1 MVMEM
6 INMIMMA
13 MMLWQGCDVHDC
25 DGYDVMA

>member
-6 INMIMMA
+6 LNMIMMA